1 MSSRTRSVSL
11 VSLLLLAALTAA
23 SGPGCSSPTY
33 VRGGEVEGF
42 DDQAMGTT
50 LDKRDLDQLLHDNL
64 KALMASGVA
73 RQWNEDRSKPTL
85 AIYPLANET
94 TEHVGSQLDALL
106 SDIETFMVNS
116 NLVTVVS
123 VERQRQMIAEIEKQH
138 GGGFDPKNIAE
149 YNKQL
154 GSKFYITGKVYA
166 SDQRAEDERRV
177 QYFMF
182 MQVID
187 VATSAVL
194 WQNKTS
200 VTKGIADI

>member
-1 MSSRTRSVSL
+1 MSLSRTVRSS
-11 VSLLLLAALTAA
+11 SLLALAALVVAA
-23 SGPGCSSPTY
+23 GPACSSPTY

-50 LDKRDLDQLLHDNL
+50 LDKRDLDQLVHENL
-64 KALMASGVA
+64 KALLSSGVA

-123 VERQRQMIAEIEKQH
+123 VERQRQMIAEIEKQR

-154 GSKFYITGKVYA
+154 GAKYYITGKVYA

-187 VATSAVL
+187 VATSAVV
-194 WQNKTS
+194 WQNKAN

>member
-1 MSSRTRSVSL
+1 MLCLRTAR
-11 VSLLLLAALTAA
+11 SLLLVALALGA
-23 SGPGCSSPTY
+23 SASGCSSPTY

-50 LDKRDLDQLLHDNL
+50 LDKRDLDQLAHENL
-64 KALMASGVA
+64 KALLSSGIA

-123 VERQRQMIAEIEKQH
+123 VERQRQMIAELEKQR
-138 GGGFDPKNIAE
+138 GGGFDPANVAE

-154 GSKFYITGKVYA
+154 GAKYYITGKVYA

-182 MQVID
+182 LQVLD
-187 VATSAVL
+187 AETSDIL
-194 WQNKTS
+194 FQNKTQ
-200 VTKGIADI
+200 VTKALVN

>member
-1 MSSRTRSVSL
+1 MLCLRTVATRSLL
-11 VSLLLLAALTAA
+11 VVGITLGASAA
-23 SGPGCSSPTY
+23 GCSSPTY

-50 LDKRDLDQLLHDNL
+50 LDKRDLDQLAHENL
-64 KALMASGVA
+64 KALLSSGIA

-123 VERQRQMIAEIEKQH
+123 VERQRQMIAELEKQH
-138 GGGFDPKNIAE
+138 GGGFDPAHIAE

-154 GSKFYITGKVYA
+154 GAKYYLTGKVYA

-187 VATSAVL
+187 VATSAVV
-194 WQNKTS
+194 WQNKAG

>member
-1 MSSRTRSVSL
+1 MLCLRTVATRSLL
-11 VSLLLLAALTAA
+11 VVGIALGA
-23 SGPGCSSPTY
+23 SSAGCSSPTY

-50 LDKRDLDQLLHDNL
+50 LDKRDLDQLAHENL
-64 KALMASGVA
+64 KALLSSGIA

-123 VERQRQMIAEIEKQH
+123 VERQRQMIAEIEKQR
-138 GGGFDPKNIAE
+138 GGGFDPANVAE

-154 GSKFYITGKVYA
+154 GAKYYITGKVYA

-187 VATSAVL
+187 VATSAVV
-194 WQNKTS
+194 WQNKAG

>member
-1 MSSRTRSVSL
+1 MHPSTVALR
-11 VSLLLLAALTAA
+11 SLLALSVALGATA
-23 SGPGCSSPTY
+23 CSSPTY

-42 DDQAMGTT
+42 EDQAMGTT
-50 LDKRDLDQLLHDNL
+50 LDKRDLEQLAHENL
-64 KALMASGVA
+64 KALMASGIA
-73 RQWNEDRSKPTL
+73 RQWNEDRTKPTL

-123 VERQRQMIAEIEKQH
+123 VERQRQMIAEIEKQR
-138 GGGFDPKNIAE
+138 GGGFDPNNVAE
-149 YNKQL
+149 YNRQL
-154 GSKFYITGKVYA
+154 GAKYYLTGKVYA

-187 VATSAVL
+187 VATSAVV
-194 WQNKTS
+194 WQNKAG

>member
-1 MSSRTRSVSL
+1 MHPSTVALRSV
-11 VSLLLLAALTAA
+11 LALAVALGAA
-23 SGPGCSSPTY
+23 ACSSPTY

-42 DDQAMGTT
+42 EDQAMGTT

-64 KALMASGVA
+64 KALMASGIA

-123 VERQRQMIAEIEKQH
+123 VERQRQMIAELEKQR
-138 GGGFDPKNIAE
+138 GGGFDAKNIAE

-154 GSKFYITGKVYA
+154 GAKYYITGKVYA

-187 VATSAVL
+187 VATSAVVF
-194 WQNKTS
+194 QNKS
-200 VTKGIADI
+200 AVTKGIADI

>member
-1 MSSRTRSVSL
+1 MHRSRILAPSSL
-11 VSLLLLAALTAA
+11 VVLALALATGAA
-23 SGPGCSSPTY
+23 ACSSPTY

-50 LDKRDLDQLLHDNL
+50 LDKRDLDQLAHENL
-64 KALMASGVA
+64 KALLSSGIA
-73 RQWNEDRSKPTL
+73 RQWNEDRSRPTL

-123 VERQRQMIAEIEKQH
+123 VERQRQMIAELEKQR

-154 GSKFYITGKVYA
+154 GAKYYITGKVYA

-187 VATSAVL
+187 VATSAVV
-194 WQNKTS
+194 WQNKADI
-200 VTKGIADI
+200 TKGIADI